1 MIRAVTA
8 AARPTIRYARTRDGL
23 DIAYTVTGRGFP
35 LVQMAGAFG
44 GMTPRESPVYGPFAA
59 ARDEM
64 FRLIEYDG
72 RGYGR
77 STRGLQSWTMDDLE
91 ADLDA
96 VIEAAGV
103 SRFVLWGQ
111 FFSWPTAVR
120 YAVRQQERVAA
131 LVLWD
136 PLWTDGAYGEMRH
149 AAAAAGRNREIAA
162 RMVQFANGDM
172 ETARSTMVLSSMP
185 SLDDHVVITRDVRHH
200 ETVVFAPRLA
210 VPLLLLQT
218 HAPYPEEAEREHL
231 AALLPG
237 ARRLRLPGSEF
248 APVGA
253 NLAPAIDALHEFLLD
268 RAPEALPAADR
279 RNGGGD
285 GLTGRERQ
293 VLALV
298 ATGGTNDE
306 IARRLVLSERT
317 VARHLANIYTK
328 LGIHNRA
335 QAAAYHASR
344 RRD

>member
-131 LVLWD
+131 LVLWN
-136 PLWTDGAYGEMRH
+136 PVWTDGPYEAVRH
-149 AAAAAGRNREIAA
+149 DAVAGQNRELIA
-162 RMVQFANGDM
+162 RTTQFANGANEFGSSAAVM
-172 ETARSTMVLSSMP
+172 ESLPAREDGIIMM
-185 SLDDHVVITRDVRHH
+185 RDVRQH
-200 ETVVFAPRLA
+200 EIEKFIPALIAP
-210 VPLLLLQT
+210 VLLLQT
-218 HAPYPEEAEREHL
+218 RSPYPEEAEREHV
-231 AALLPG
+231 AALLPR
-237 ARRLRLPGSEF
+237 ARRLRLPGTESS
-248 APVGA
+248 PVGA
-253 NLAPAIDALHEFLLD
+253 NLAPAIDALREFLLEF
-268 RAPEALPAADR
+268 APEALPVPDR
-279 RNGGGD
+279 GNAGGN
-285 GLTGRERQ
+285 GLTGREEQ

-306 IARRLVLSERT
+306 IAQRLVLSERT

-335 QAAAYHASR
+335 QAAAYHASQ